1 MIRGVLWSRSI
12 QRVVH
17 LLFAV
22 VLGAYVYSPLSD
34 LGSVELFVQA
44 VVFPGLVLSGVVLW
58 KGGRLRRWYRDQQ
71 AVGKR

>member
-1 MIRGVLWSRSI
+1 MIRGVLWSRPI

-34 LGSVELFVQA
+34 VGSVELFVQA
-44 VVFPGLVLSGVVLW
+44 VVFPGLALSGVLLW
-58 KGGRLRRWYRDQQ
+58 KGGRLRRWYRERQ
-71 AVGKR
+71 VGGKR